1 MQILLANQ
9 DLDIPVSLSPVKPV
23 ADYLEDAA
31 KLQGAVVS
39 YGSRVLIQSRSFTLR
54 TLCGYETAEE
64 LAADLS
70 NGTAVRFTLNPDD
83 QLWQGFSR
91 IRLSGVRCYL
101 EGIQA
106 RPIANGLSYT
116 VPSIMRLQL
125 KTDGRFYDLQDERSD
140 TTGLVID
147 GTAQDQPRLV
157 RSFVGD
163 SRRVLFEY
171 QLTDDSILCDGMYGQ
186 QRDYTKHTPITT
198 WEMSVVQ
205 PAATMKAAWDLDFSA
220 FTGVKVEFICEVVW
234 SGY

>member
-1 MQILLANQ
+1 M
-9 DLDIPVSLSPVKPV
+9 

-39 YGSRVLIQSRSFTLR
+39 YGSRVLIQSRTFTLR

-70 NGTAVRFTLNPDD
+70 KGLAVSFTLTPDH

-101 EGIQA
+101 EGLQA
-106 RPIANGLSYT
+106 IPMANGLSHT

-125 KTDGRFYDLQDERSD
+125 KTDGRFYDLQDDRPD
-140 TTGLVID
+140 TDGLVTD
-147 GTAQDQPRLV
+147 GTVQDQARLM

-163 SRRVLFEY
+163 PRRLLFEY
-171 QLTDDSILCDGMYGQ
+171 QLTDDSIICDGMYGQ
-186 QRDYTKHTPITT
+186 ERDYTKHTPITT

-205 PAATMKAAWDLDFSA
+205 PAATTKAAWDTDFSA